1 MPLILAGDHR
11 FWTLFNESSLSPLWR
26 LAHWSYG
33 SESPLLL
40 MDRGR
45 IAKDLLSAEGVRQGD
60 VLGSLLFALSMTRPH
75 GATLTGLDC
84 HAVAVM
90 DDFYLFG
97 PPTGVF
103 TAFDRFAGLLPS
115 CGLQLKL
122 SKCKALLP
130 SCSDVLV
137 KECKDRDLPYS
148 DSYVNALGTIL
159 SRDPIVV
166 SDYLVKEVTEKH
178 KLFFTALL
186 DQRLSHQHY
195 ANLYGAQNELFVKNH
210 PSYFVL

>member
-1 MPLILAGDHR
+1 MFAR
-11 FWTLFNESSLSPLWR
+11 
-26 LAHWSYG
+26 
-33 SESPLLL
+33 
-40 MDRGR
+40 
-45 IAKDLLSAEGVRQGD
+45 GD
-60 VLGSLLFALSMTRPH
+60 VLGSLLFALSMTRPYR
-75 GATLTGLDC
+75 ATLTGLDC

-103 TAFDRFAGLLPS
+103 TAFDRFAGLLPN

-122 SKCKALLP
+122 PKCKALLP

-186 DQRLSHQHY
+186 DQRLSHQHFFTLMRTCMVPRMNY
-195 ANLYGAQNELFVKNH
+195 LSRITHPTSFAEAAQAFDRLVKEAPVCPGH
-210 PSYFVL
+210 GQSKKQRP